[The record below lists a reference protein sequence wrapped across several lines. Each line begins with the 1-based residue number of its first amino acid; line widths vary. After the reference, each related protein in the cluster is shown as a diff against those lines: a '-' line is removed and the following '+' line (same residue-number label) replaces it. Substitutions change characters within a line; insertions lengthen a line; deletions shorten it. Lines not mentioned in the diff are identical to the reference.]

1 MQNVPVFKKRTLML
15 MLMLMLMTIVFAGW
29 RLSQLSP
36 LEQSIIRKVNVSS
49 RINLYITEASAGAT
63 TAFSYRF
70 YLYDASRS
78 DESFKESLNDDLKPF
93 LITSDGDVYPRVRDK
108 AVFLTINGEIF
119 AFHNLPGIRINEEPY
134 SVPVFLTA
142 TPHSKRRLFQQLSL
156 PRPGRHATL

>member
-1 MQNVPVFKKRTLML
+1 MQNVPVFKKRTLVL

-142 TPHSKRRLFQQLSL
+142 SPL
-156 PRPGRHATL
+156 